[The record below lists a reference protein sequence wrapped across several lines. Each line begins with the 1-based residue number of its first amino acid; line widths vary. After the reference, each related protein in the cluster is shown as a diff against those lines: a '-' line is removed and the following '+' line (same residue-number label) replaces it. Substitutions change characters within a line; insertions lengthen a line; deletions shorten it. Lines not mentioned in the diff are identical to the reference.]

1 MTTKTH
7 NPADKVERW
16 SIDKLTPYARNSR
29 THSDEQISQL
39 AASIKEWGWTT
50 PVLVDEDGSI
60 IAGHGR
66 TLAAQRLKMTE
77 VPVMVAKGWSDAKKR
92 AYVIADNKL
101 AMNAGWDE
109 QMLALEL
116 TELQGLGFGMEL
128 IGFSKDEIAA
138 LMPKDPDDDG
148 ADTSKYTKKL
158 DDLLFALCDFMDES
172 GAHSV
177 AMSQGGD
184 FIGGGEGTFVKHI
197 KKGKFSRKVM
207 NSFLFRVDRPVKFM
221 GRINEDVNMYV
232 EWGRR
237 GHLFVTVPRLR
248 LYQKETQTNSGGLTE
263 IYLDLGTY
271 VKSFYSVL
279 YAPSCV
285 SITEM
290 GNNDKRIHHQISW
303 RHAVPMILDEQHR
316 KPRLLS
322 RYTNTVQE
330 M

>member
-1 MTTKTH
+1 MTTEDRRFAVFILTH
-7 NPADKVERW
+7 GRANFVYTYEALRKHGYTGDIYLVCDDEDKQIKQYLTRYGLDSVIVFNKQEA
-16 SIDKLTPYARNSR
+16 IDNTDSGDNLKKRNSVVYARNQNFKIATDFGL
-29 THSDEQISQL
+29 THFWQL
-39 AASIKEWGWTT
+39 
-50 PVLVDEDGSI
+50 
-60 IAGHGR
+60 
-66 TLAAQRLKMTE
+66 
-77 VPVMVAKGWSDAKKR
+77 
-92 AYVIADNKL
+92 
-101 AMNAGWDE
+101 
-109 QMLALEL
+109 
-116 TELQGLGFGMEL
+116 
-128 IGFSKDEIAA
+128 
-138 LMPKDPDDDG
+138 DDDYS
-148 ADTSKYTKKL
+148 AFAYTTDNNDNYITKDAYTKKL

-184 FIGGGEGTFVKHI
+184 FIGGGEGTFVKYI

-221 GRINEDVNMYV
+221 GRMNDDVNMYV
-232 EWGRR
+232 EWGHR

-263 IYLDLGTY
+263 MYLDFGTY

-303 RHAVPMILDEQHR
+303 KHAVPMILDEQQR

-322 RYTNTVQE
+322 RYTNTV
-330 M
+330 

>member
-1 MTTKTH
+1 MTTEDRRFAVFILTH
-7 NPADKVERW
+7 GRASCVYTYEALRKHGYTGEIYLVCDDEDKQIKQYLALYGLDSVIVFNKQEA
-16 SIDKLTPYARNSR
+16 IDNTDSGDNLKKRNSVVYARN
-29 THSDEQISQL
+29 HNF
-39 AASIKEWGWTT
+39 K
-50 PVLVDEDGSI
+50 
-60 IAGHGR
+60 
-66 TLAAQRLKMTE
+66 
-77 VPVMVAKGWSDAKKR
+77 
-92 AYVIADNKL
+92 
-101 AMNAGWDE
+101 
-109 QMLALEL
+109 
-116 TELQGLGFGMEL
+116 
-128 IGFSKDEIAA
+128 IAA
-138 LMPKDPDDDG
+138 DLGLTHFWQLDDDYS
-148 ADTSKYTKKL
+148 AFAYTTDNDDEYITKDAYTKKL

-172 GAHSV
+172 GARSV

>member
-1 MTTKTH
+1 MTTEERRFAVFILTH
-7 NPADKVERW
+7 GRANCVYTYKALRKHGYTGEIYLVCDDEDKQIKQYLALYGPDSVIVFNKQEA
-16 SIDKLTPYARNSR
+16 IDNTDSGDNFKKRNSVVYARN
-29 THSDEQISQL
+29 QNFKI
-39 AASIKEWGWTT
+39 AA
-50 PVLVDEDGSI
+50 
-60 IAGHGR
+60 
-66 TLAAQRLKMTE
+66 
-77 VPVMVAKGWSDAKKR
+77 
-92 AYVIADNKL
+92 
-101 AMNAGWDE
+101 
-109 QMLALEL
+109 
-116 TELQGLGFGMEL
+116 GLGLTHFWQL
-128 IGFSKDEIAA
+128 
-138 LMPKDPDDDG
+138 DDDYSNFG
-148 ADTSKYTKKL
+148 YATDNDDEYITKDIYTKRL
-158 DDLLFALCDFMDES
+158 DDLLFSLCDFIDES

-248 LYQKETQTNSGGLTE
+248 LWQKETQANAGGLTE

-285 SITEM
+285 SIAEM
-290 GNNDKRIHHQISW
+290 GRDDRRIHHSISW

>member
-1 MTTKTH
+1 MTTEDRRFAVFILTH
-7 NPADKVERW
+7 GRANCVYTYEALRKHGYTGEIYLVCDDEDKQIKQYLALYGLDSVIVFNKQEA
-16 SIDKLTPYARNSR
+16 IDNTDSGDNLKKRNSVVYARN
-29 THSDEQISQL
+29 HNF
-39 AASIKEWGWTT
+39 K
-50 PVLVDEDGSI
+50 
-60 IAGHGR
+60 
-66 TLAAQRLKMTE
+66 
-77 VPVMVAKGWSDAKKR
+77 
-92 AYVIADNKL
+92 
-101 AMNAGWDE
+101 
-109 QMLALEL
+109 
-116 TELQGLGFGMEL
+116 
-128 IGFSKDEIAA
+128 IAA
-138 LMPKDPDDDG
+138 DLGLTHFWQLDDDYS
-148 ADTSKYTKKL
+148 AFAYTTDNNDEYITKDAYTKKL

-207 NSFLFRVDRPVKFM
+207 NSFLFRVDRLVKFM

-330 M
+330 I

>member
-1 MTTKTH
+1 MTTEERRFAVFILTH
-7 NPADKVERW
+7 GRANCVYTYEALRKSGYTGDIYLVCDDEDKQIKQYLALYG
-16 SIDKLTPYARNSR
+16 IDSVIVFNKQEAIDDTDSGDNLKKRNSVVYARN
-29 THSDEQISQL
+29 QNF
-39 AASIKEWGWTT
+39 K
-50 PVLVDEDGSI
+50 
-60 IAGHGR
+60 
-66 TLAAQRLKMTE
+66 
-77 VPVMVAKGWSDAKKR
+77 
-92 AYVIADNKL
+92 
-101 AMNAGWDE
+101 
-109 QMLALEL
+109 
-116 TELQGLGFGMEL
+116 
-128 IGFSKDEIAA
+128 IAA
-138 LMPKDPDDDG
+138 DLGLTHFWQLDDDYSYFG
-148 ADTSKYTKKL
+148 YATDNADEYITKDIYTKKL
-158 DDLLFALCDFMDES
+158 DDLLFALCDFIDES

-184 FIGGGEGTFVKHI
+184 FIGGGEGTFVKNI

-207 NSFLFRVDRPVKFM
+207 NSFLFRVSRPVKFM

-248 LYQKETQTNSGGLTE
+248 LWQKETQTNAGGLTE

-285 SITEM
+285 SIAEM
-290 GNNDKRIHHQISW
+290 GRDDRRIHHSISW